1 MTRGTVWLAIAAALA
16 ACATGPRRVEDAVDP
31 AVYATC
37 QDPAAA
43 AAWQRAQAA
52 QRRGDDAAALPDL
65 VLVVAACP
73 DLVRAHIAWQDVAM
87 RLGGAA
93 HQAMVDYYRTMPD
106 GGTPVAAYCRARLL
120 DTDYAKDNALAAIL
134 ARDPSFAWAHL
145 SRARVSRQRGRL
157 LSSLD
162 MYAAALVH
170 DGQLHEARWERAQ
183 VLVELGREMEAARE
197 FRAYLAARPEDV
209 AAIREFVT
217 LLLYRLGRIDEATP
231 WLLQLEARL
240 PGDATVRMD
249 RAAVSWREGRHR
261 EAAETYLDILRQQ
274 PALALAALNLGLL
287 YYEVVPG
294 DDEHERRRFWPRA
307 RAAFRWFLARGGPAE
322 GHEQFERTL
331 GVPFRLQRIGE
342 LLGPEPETP
351 PSLDEM
357 RWPGAG

>member
-1 MTRGTVWLAIAAALA
+1 MTRAIAWLASVVALA
-16 ACATGPRRVEDAVDP
+16 ACATGPRRAENAVDP

-37 QDPAAA
+37 QDPAGA
-43 AAWQRAQAA
+43 AAWQRAQLAL
-52 QRRGDDAAALPDL
+52 RRGDDAAALPDL

-73 DLVRAHIAWQDVAM
+73 DLVRAHIAYQDAAM

-93 HQAMVDYYRTMPD
+93 HQAMVDHYLAMPD
-106 GGTPVAAYCRARLL
+106 GGKPVAAYCRARLL
-120 DTDYAKDNALAAIL
+120 DTDYAQDNALAAIL
-134 ARDPSFAWAHL
+134 TRDPSFAWAHL

-162 MYAAALVH
+162 MYSAALVR
-170 DGQLHEARWERAQ
+170 DEQLHEARWERAQ

-197 FRAYLAARPEDV
+197 FRVYLAARPDDI

-217 LLLYRLGRIDEATP
+217 LLLYRLGRVDEAMP

-249 RAAVSWREGRHR
+249 RAAVLWREGRHR
-261 EAAETYLDILRQQ
+261 EAAQTYIDILRQQ
-274 PALALAALNLGLL
+274 PALVLAALNLGLL

-294 DDEHERRRFWPRA
+294 NDTAEQRRFWPRA
-307 RAAFRWFLARGGPAE
+307 RAAFRWFLIRGGPAE

-331 GVPFRLQRIGE
+331 GVPFRLQRISE
-342 LLGPEPETP
+342 LLGPEPDAP

-357 RWPGAG
+357 AWPERE